1 MLMDLD
7 TDRIIRIFHANGIK
21 MSLKKAFELANIL
34 YTVHLEAMNEQ
45 STASYKTGKEVG
57 SRENDRNYEMGY
69 NDGVA
74 AGKRSANYIAE
85 GNHVSE
91 LIQATLWVEDNVS
104 FGNLD
109 QKIRCIKEVRHR
121 FSTLGLRDCKTIID
135 NATGNGIGLRF

>member
-34 YTVHLEAMNEQ
+34 YTIHLEAINEQ
-45 STASYKTGKEVG
+45 ANISFKAGQDVANRQADKEY
-57 SRENDRNYEMGY
+57 ENGHR
-69 NDGVA
+69 DGVA
-74 AGKRSANYIAE
+74 TGKRQANYEAE
-85 GNHVSE
+85 GKHVTE
-91 LIQATLWVEDNVS
+91 LIRATLWVEDNVS
-104 FGNLD
+104 FINLD

-121 FSTLGLRDCKTIID
+121 FTGLGLRDCKTIID